1 MLWAST
7 TFGVAHNTS
16 ITIRTFHEQLKLG
29 RDQRLNPTWIQQVQA
44 IKTNYTNPRC
54 HIYRTQSST
63 LQGDH
68 ESKDISL
75 ASLAIGTFN
84 SRVGKYYKINHNFFQ
99 KAQEIA
105 KTFV

>member
-1 MLWAST
+1 
-7 TFGVAHNTS
+7 
-16 ITIRTFHEQLKLG
+16 
-29 RDQRLNPTWIQQVQA
+29 
-44 IKTNYTNPRC
+44 
-54 HIYRTQSST
+54 